1 MGHNFCLYLTINF
14 FNIDDIWPKKNS
26 LHHAWP
32 LYLNTPCQDVVPGFQ
47 LLPVNLSF
55 TVWETLLLKIKWEK
69 RFLKKDKRIRVVK
82 DAGQRHE
89 IKKARYF

>member
-1 MGHNFCLYLTINF
+1 MTFGQ
-14 FNIDDIWPKKNS
+14 KNS

-55 TVWETLLLKIKWEK
+55 TVWETLLLKIK
-69 RFLKKDKRIRVVK
+69 
-82 DAGQRHE
+82 
-89 IKKARYF
+89 